1 MKDLTVFILTHN
13 RKELLLETIQSILHQ
28 TCHDFKLVISDN
40 STDNKTFDLLVE
52 KKLLDKLEY
61 RKRDKEYS
69 PFDHFNLCLSEVKT
83 KYFILFHDDDIMMPN
98 MIQTLYDV
106 INESAYMAVGCN
118 CFFIHANK
126 ITNKKMMKECVNVVL
141 TNNTDLFNQYYKCS
155 IVPYPSYIYNKNMIG
170 EMYFVENAGKY
181 SDVVT
186 LSNWLEKG
194 KMYWISKPL
203 FYYRL
208 HSSQSSAQYSYRE
221 QLKLIK
227 VFNNRVQ
234 DKKIMRKYRLQQ
246 LYRNTVYQRLF
257 YNRKDIF
264 AVRILRKESLFNFYL
279 KYLIKVAFL
288 KTM

>member
-1 MKDLTVFILTHN
+1 
-13 RKELLLETIQSILHQ
+13 
-28 TCHDFKLVISDN
+28 
-40 STDNKTFDLLVE
+40 
-52 KKLLDKLEY
+52 
-61 RKRDKEYS
+61 
-69 PFDHFNLCLSEVKT
+69 
-83 KYFILFHDDDIMMPN
+83 
-98 MIQTLYDV
+98 
-106 INESAYMAVGCN
+106 
-118 CFFIHANK
+118 
-126 ITNKKMMKECVNVVL
+126 MKECVNVVL

>member
-1 MKDLTVFILTHN
+1 
-13 RKELLLETIQSILHQ
+13 
-28 TCHDFKLVISDN
+28 
-40 STDNKTFDLLVE
+40 
-52 KKLLDKLEY
+52 
-61 RKRDKEYS
+61 
-69 PFDHFNLCLSEVKT
+69 
-83 KYFILFHDDDIMMPN
+83 
-98 MIQTLYDV
+98 
-106 INESAYMAVGCN
+106 
-118 CFFIHANK
+118 
-126 ITNKKMMKECVNVVL
+126 
-141 TNNTDLFNQYYKCS
+141 
-155 IVPYPSYIYNKNMIG
+155 
-170 EMYFVENAGKY
+170 MYFVENAGKY